1 MYGHLDHLSVG
12 FDVVV
17 AFSRIDRISVV
28 LRSNQSFLLETMRLR
43 EGLIDQ
49 LRWSDCLTDVQARL
63 LNRQKVTNGKRKLI
77 SRNNNS
83 DMLHIMRSCDDTR
96 RTDSFRCLRQS
107 GQTLVAKVLDNGGGL
122 A

>member
-12 FDVVV
+12 FDVAV

-28 LRSNQSFLLETMRLR
+28 LRSNQSFLLETVRLR

-49 LRWSDCLTDVQARL
+49 LRWSDCLSDVQARL
-63 LNRQKVTNGKRKLI
+63 LNRQTVTSGKSKLV

-83 DMLHIMRSCDDTR
+83 DLLDIPRSCDETR

-107 GQTLVAKVLDNGGGL
+107 GQTLVAKVLDNGRG
-122 A
+122 